1 MLSQNLATL
10 ADTVILQRHAYHTRS
25 DVKHGRTVVGTHA
38 RAGRLILRTFQCGLW
53 RCAIPHA
60 SRCRVSSP
68 SSGYAA
74 PRLLEVWWDS
84 SWPLPLPSSHGY
96 ATSRATPQR
105 TELRCAEPNEK
116 MLCQCFH
123 VAVAHHWLASHAR
136 LLLLSPAPYFKA
148 CPRVF
153 VVQAFTMFILFFF
166 RFTLRGGCTII
177 VEFLK
182 CLRGECLASMRR
194 TTIPGGYRGLLLQC
208 PLPLSFEVNVRK
220 WTFMQPLV
228 LRRI

>member
-1 MLSQNLATL
+1 M
-10 ADTVILQRHAYHTRS
+10 H
-25 DVKHGRTVVGTHA
+25 
-38 RAGRLILRTFQCGLW
+38 
-53 RCAIPHA
+53 IPV
-60 SRCRVSSP
+60 SRRKC
-68 SSGYAA
+68 
-74 PRLLEVWWDS
+74 
-84 SWPLPLPSSHGY
+84 GY
-96 ATSRATPQR
+96 ATSRATPKR
-105 TELRCAEPNEK
+105 SELRSAEPNEK
-116 MLCQCFH
+116 ILCQCFH
-123 VAVAHHWLASHAR
+123 VAFAHHWLASHAR